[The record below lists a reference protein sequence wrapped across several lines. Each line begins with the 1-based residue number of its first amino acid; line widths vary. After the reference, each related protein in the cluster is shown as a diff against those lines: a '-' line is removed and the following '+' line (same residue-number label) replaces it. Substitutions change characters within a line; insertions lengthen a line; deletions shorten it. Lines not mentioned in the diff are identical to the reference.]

1 MQIYLVGGAVRDA
14 LLNRKVVERDY
25 VVVGATPEEM
35 LSQGFTQVGKD
46 FPVFLHPKTQ
56 EEYALART
64 ERKSGKGY
72 TGFVCDASSSVTLEE
87 DLLRRDLTVNAI
99 AQDNYGKLI
108 DPYGGKKD
116 LENRVLR
123 HVSEAFSEDP
133 LRVFRVARFATRYA
147 YLGFTIATETMA
159 LMQSMAQSGE
169 LSTLSAERVWQET
182 KRSLLEKTPH
192 VFFTVLN
199 QAHGLNDWFTE
210 LERNVD
216 TALATLKTAV
226 DLEKAKNES
235 FVKDTGSETP
245 LPDSSN
251 SETARLITRFTALLS
266 HLGEEDAKHLCSR
279 LKVQNQVSEIVILA
293 CKFKDFLLTMQN
305 SPADLLALFN
315 GCDAWRREE
324 RFTLLLSAFA
334 PYAHSKGVDWQ
345 EQQKRIENA
354 LAAAKQVNVQ
364 DIIATGVK
372 GPEIKDAL
380 NQAKLSAIASI
391 NNQ

>member
-1 MQIYLVGGAVRDA
+1 MQVYLVGGAVRDA
-14 LLNRKVVERDY
+14 LLNRKVIERDY

-99 AQDNYGKLI
+99 AQDNLGNLI

-116 LENRVLR
+116 LENRLLR

-210 LERNVD
+210 LERNLD
-216 TALATLKTAV
+216 TALETLKTAV
-226 DLEKAKNES
+226 DLEKVENES
-235 FVKDTGSETP
+235 VVKDTDT
-245 LPDSSN
+245 
-251 SETARLITRFTALLS
+251 ETARLITRFTALLT
-266 HLGEEDAKHLCSR
+266 HLNEEEAKQLCNR
-279 LKVQNQVSEIVILA
+279 LKVQNQVSEIVSLA
-293 CKFKDFLLTMQN
+293 CKFKGFLLNAQN
-305 SPADLLALFN
+305 SPADLLVLFN

-334 PYAHSKGVDWQ
+334 PYAHNKGIDWQ
-345 EQQKRIENA
+345 FQRKRIENA
-354 LAAAKQVNVQ
+354 LSAANQVNVQ

-380 NQAKLSAIASI
+380 NRAKLSAIASI
-391 NNQ
+391 TD

>member
-1 MQIYLVGGAVRDA
+1 MQVYLVGGAVRDA

-159 LMQSMAQSGE
+159 LMQSMAESGE

-210 LERNVD
+210 LESNLD
-216 TALATLKTAV
+216 AALATLKTAV
-226 DLEKAKNES
+226 DLEKVENES
-235 FVKDTGSETP
+235 VVKDTDT
-245 LPDSSN
+245 
-251 SETARLITRFTALLS
+251 ETARLITRFTALLT
-266 HLGEEDAKHLCSR
+266 HLNEVEAKQLCSR
-279 LKVQNQVSEIVILA
+279 LKVQNQVSEIVSLA
-293 CKFKDFLLTMQN
+293 CKFKGFLLNAQN

-324 RFTLLLSAFA
+324 RFTLLLTAFA
-334 PYAHSKGVDWQ
+334 PYAHNKGVDWQ
-345 EQQKRIENA
+345 HQQKRIENA
-354 LAAAKQVNVQ
+354 LSAANQVNVQ

-380 NQAKLSAIASI
+380 NRAKLSAIASI
-391 NNQ
+391 TD

>member
-1 MQIYLVGGAVRDA
+1 MQVYLVGGAVRDA

-35 LSQGFTQVGKD
+35 ISQGFTQVGKD

-99 AQDNYGKLI
+99 AQDNLGKLI
-108 DPYGGKKD
+108 DPYGGQKD
-116 LENRVLR
+116 LENRLLR

-147 YLGFTIATETMA
+147 YLGFTIANETMA
-159 LMQSMAQSGE
+159 LMQSMADSGE

-192 VFFTVLN
+192 VFFSVLN
-199 QAHGLNDWFTE
+199 EAHGLSDWFTE
-210 LERNVD
+210 LESSVD

-226 DLEKAKNES
+226 DLEKVENES
-235 FVKDTGSETP
+235 SFNKGDSGTQTSE
-245 LPDSSN
+245 SSAP
-251 SETARLITRFTALLS
+251 EITRLITRFTALLT
-266 HLGEEDAKHLCSR
+266 HLNEEEAKRLCSR
-279 LKVQNQVSEIVILA
+279 LKVQNQVSEIAILSS
-293 CKFKDFLLTMQN
+293 KFKDSLSDTQN

-334 PYAHSKGVDWQ
+334 PYAHNKGVDWQ
-345 EQQKRIENA
+345 HQQKRIKYA
-354 LAAAKQVNVQ
+354 LEAANQVNVQ

-380 NQAKLSAIASI
+380 TQAKLAAITSLSE
-391 NNQ
+391 

>member
-1 MQIYLVGGAVRDA
+1 MQVYLVGGAVRDA

-35 LSQGFTQVGKD
+35 ISQGFTQVGKD

-99 AQDNYGKLI
+99 AQDNLGKLI
-108 DPYGGKKD
+108 DPYGGQKD
-116 LENRVLR
+116 LENRLLR

-147 YLGFTIATETMA
+147 YLGFTIANETMA
-159 LMQSMAQSGE
+159 LMRAMADSGE

-192 VFFTVLN
+192 VFFSVLN
-199 QAHGLNDWFTE
+199 EAHGLSDWFAE
-210 LERNVD
+210 LESSID

-226 DLEKAKNES
+226 ALEKAVNES
-235 FVKDTGSETP
+235 PFKNAESGTQIPE
-245 LPDSSN
+245 SSAL
-251 SETARLITRFTALLS
+251 EITRLIERFTALLT
-266 HLGEEDAKHLCSR
+266 HLNEEEAKRLCSR
-279 LKVQNQVSEIVILA
+279 LKVQNQVSEIAILSS
-293 CKFKDFLLTMQN
+293 KFKDSLSDTQN

-334 PYAHSKGVDWQ
+334 PYAHNKGVDWQ
-345 EQQKRIENA
+345 HQQKRIKNA
-354 LAAAKQVNVQ
+354 LAAANQVNVQ

-380 NQAKLSAIASI
+380 TQAKLAAITSLSE
-391 NNQ
+391 

>member
-1 MQIYLVGGAVRDA
+1 MQVYLVGGAVRDA

-116 LENRVLR
+116 LENRLLR

-210 LERNVD
+210 LESNLD
-216 TALATLKTAV
+216 TALASLKTAV
-226 DLEKAKNES
+226 GLEKAENES
-235 FVKDTGSETP
+235 FVKDTSSETP

-251 SETARLITRFTALLS
+251 SETTRLITRFTALLS
-266 HLGEEDAKHLCSR
+266 HLGEEDAKQLCSR

-380 NQAKLSAIASI
+380 NRAKLSAIASI
-391 NNQ
+391 TD

>member
-1 MQIYLVGGAVRDA
+1 MQVYLVGGAVRDA

-35 LSQGFTQVGKD
+35 ISQGFTQVGKD

-99 AQDNYGKLI
+99 AQDNFGKLI
-108 DPYGGKKD
+108 DPYGGQKD
-116 LENRVLR
+116 LDNRLLR

-147 YLGFTIATETMA
+147 YLGFTIANETMA
-159 LMQSMAQSGE
+159 LMQSMADSGE

-192 VFFTVLN
+192 VFFSVLN
-199 QAHGLNDWFTE
+199 EAHGLSDWFTE
-210 LERNVD
+210 LESSVD

-226 DLEKAKNES
+226 DLEKVENES
-235 FVKDTGSETP
+235 SFNKGDSGTQTSE
-245 LPDSSN
+245 SSAP
-251 SETARLITRFTALLS
+251 EITRLITRFTALLT
-266 HLGEEDAKHLCSR
+266 HLNEEEAKRLCSR
-279 LKVQNQVSEIVILA
+279 LKVQNQVSEIAILSS
-293 CKFKDFLLTMQN
+293 KFKDSLSDTQN

-315 GCDAWRREE
+315 GCDAWRRKE

-334 PYAHSKGVDWQ
+334 PYAHNKGVDWQ
-345 EQQKRIENA
+345 HQQKRIKNA
-354 LAAAKQVNVQ
+354 LEAANQVNVQ

-380 NQAKLSAIASI
+380 TQAKLAAITSLSE
-391 NNQ
+391 

>member
-1 MQIYLVGGAVRDA
+1 MQVYLVGGAVRDA

-99 AQDNYGKLI
+99 AQDNLGNLI

-116 LENRVLR
+116 LENRLLR

-210 LERNVD
+210 LERNLD
-216 TALATLKTAV
+216 TALETLKTAV
-226 DLEKAKNES
+226 DLEKVENES
-235 FVKDTGSETP
+235 VVKDTDT
-245 LPDSSN
+245 
-251 SETARLITRFTALLS
+251 ETARLITRFTALLT
-266 HLGEEDAKHLCSR
+266 HLNEEEAKQLCSR
-279 LKVQNQVSEIVILA
+279 LKVQNQVSEIVSLA
-293 CKFKDFLLTMQN
+293 CKFKGFLLNAQN

-334 PYAHSKGVDWQ
+334 PYAQNKGIDWQ
-345 EQQKRIENA
+345 LQRKRIENA
-354 LAAAKQVNVQ
+354 LAAANQVNVQ

-380 NQAKLSAIASI
+380 NRAKLSAIASI
-391 NNQ
+391 TD

>member
-1 MQIYLVGGAVRDA
+1 MQVYLVGGAVRDA

-35 LSQGFTQVGKD
+35 ISQGFTQVGKD

-99 AQDNYGKLI
+99 AQDNLGKLI
-108 DPYGGKKD
+108 DPYGGQKD
-116 LENRVLR
+116 LENRLLR

-147 YLGFTIATETMA
+147 YLGFTIANETMA
-159 LMQSMAQSGE
+159 LMQSMADSGE

-192 VFFTVLN
+192 VFFSVLN
-199 QAHGLNDWFTE
+199 EAHGLSDWFTE
-210 LERNVD
+210 LESSVD

-226 DLEKAKNES
+226 ALEKAVNES
-235 FVKDTGSETP
+235 PFKNAESGTQTP
-245 LPDSSN
+245 ESSAP
-251 SETARLITRFTALLS
+251 EITRLITRFTALLT
-266 HLGEEDAKHLCSR
+266 HLNEEEVKRLCSR
-279 LKVQNQVSEIVILA
+279 LKVQNQVSEIVILSS
-293 CKFKDFLLTMQN
+293 KFKDALLDIQN
-305 SPADLLALFN
+305 SPADLLTLFN

-334 PYAHSKGVDWQ
+334 PYAHNKGVDWQ
-345 EQQKRIENA
+345 HQQKRIENA
-354 LAAAKQVNVQ
+354 LAAANQVNVQ

-380 NQAKLSAIASI
+380 NRAKLSAIASI
-391 NNQ
+391 NT

>member
-1 MQIYLVGGAVRDA
+1 MQVYLVGGAVRDA

-99 AQDNYGKLI
+99 AQDNLGNLI

-116 LENRVLR
+116 LENRLLR

-210 LERNVD
+210 LESNLD

-251 SETARLITRFTALLS
+251 SETARLITRFTALLT

>member
-1 MQIYLVGGAVRDA
+1 MQVYLVGGAVRDA

-99 AQDNYGKLI
+99 AQDNLGNLI

-116 LENRVLR
+116 LENRLLR

-216 TALATLKTAV
+216 TALETLKTAV
-226 DLEKAKNES
+226 ALEKAENES
-235 FVKDTGSETP
+235 VVKYTGSETP
-245 LPDSSN
+245 LPESSD
-251 SETARLITRFTALLS
+251 SETARLITRFTALLT
-266 HLGEEDAKHLCSR
+266 HLNEEEAKQLCNR
-279 LKVQNQVSEIVILA
+279 LKVQNQVSEIVSLA
-293 CKFKDFLLTMQN
+293 CKFKGFLLNAQN

-334 PYAHSKGVDWQ
+334 PYAHNKGIDWQ
-345 EQQKRIENA
+345 RQRKRIENA
-354 LAAAKQVNVQ
+354 LSAANQVNVQ

-380 NQAKLSAIASI
+380 NRAKLSAIASI
-391 NNQ
+391 NT

>member
-1 MQIYLVGGAVRDA
+1 MQVYLVGGAVRDA
-14 LLNRKVVERDY
+14 LLNRKVIERDY

-99 AQDNYGKLI
+99 AQDNLGNLI

-116 LENRVLR
+116 LENRLLR

-192 VFFTVLN
+192 VFFTVLD

-216 TALATLKTAV
+216 TALETLKTAV
-226 DLEKAKNES
+226 DLEKVES
-235 FVKDTGSETP
+235 ESVVKDTVSEAP
-245 LPDSSN
+245 LPESSD
-251 SETARLITRFTALLS
+251 SETARLITRFTALLT
-266 HLGEEDAKHLCSR
+266 HLSEEEAKLLCSR
-279 LKVQNQVSEIVILA
+279 LKVQNQVSEIVSLA
-293 CKFKDFLLTMQN
+293 CKFKGFLLNAQN
-305 SPADLLALFN
+305 SPADLLALLN

-334 PYAHSKGVDWQ
+334 PYAHNKGVDWQ
-345 EQQKRIENA
+345 HQQKRIENA
-354 LAAAKQVNVQ
+354 LAAANQVNVQ

-380 NQAKLSAIASI
+380 NRAKLSAIASI
-391 NNQ
+391 NT

>member
-1 MQIYLVGGAVRDA
+1 MQVYLVGGAVRDA

-99 AQDNYGKLI
+99 AQDNLGNLI

-116 LENRVLR
+116 LENRLLR

-210 LERNVD
+210 LERNID
-216 TALATLKTAV
+216 TALETLKTAV
-226 DLEKAKNES
+226 DLEKVENES
-235 FVKDTGSETP
+235 LVEDAGLETP
-245 LPDSSN
+245 LPESN
-251 SETARLITRFTALLS
+251 DSETARLITRFTALLT
-266 HLGEEDAKHLCSR
+266 HLNEEEAKQLCNR
-279 LKVQNQVSEIVILA
+279 LKVQNQVSEIVSLA
-293 CKFKDFLLTMQN
+293 CKFKGFLLNAQN

-334 PYAHSKGVDWQ
+334 PYAHNKGINWQ
-345 EQQKRIENA
+345 RQRKRIENA
-354 LAAAKQVNVQ
+354 LSAANQVNVQ

-380 NQAKLSAIASI
+380 NQAKLAAIALTTE
-391 NNQ
+391 

>member
-99 AQDNYGKLI
+99 AQDNLGNLI

-116 LENRVLR
+116 LENRLLR

-147 YLGFTIATETMA
+147 YLGFTIANETMA
-159 LMQSMAQSGE
+159 LMQSMAESGE

-182 KRSLLEKTPH
+182 KRSILEKTPH
-192 VFFTVLN
+192 VFFTVLH
-199 QAHGLNDWFTE
+199 QAHGLNDWFAE
-210 LERNVD
+210 LESNLD
-216 TALATLKTAV
+216 TALATLKTSV
-226 DLEKAKNES
+226 DLEKAQNENLAKS
-235 FVKDTGSETP
+235 TD
-245 LPDSSN
+245 L
-251 SETARLITRFTALLS
+251 ETASLITRFTSLLT
-266 HLGEEDAKHLCSR
+266 HLNEEEAKRLCSR
-279 LKVQNQVSEIVILA
+279 LKVQNQVSEIVSLA
-293 CKFKDFLLTMQN
+293 CKYKEFLLNAQN
-305 SPADLLALFN
+305 SPDDLLTLFN

-324 RFTLLLSAFA
+324 RFSLLLSAFA
-334 PYAHSKGVDWQ
+334 PYAHTKGVDWQ
-345 EQQKRIENA
+345 HQQKRIEEA

-380 NQAKLSAIASI
+380 NQAKLSAIALL
-391 NNQ
+391 NN

>member
-14 LLNRKVVERDY
+14 LLNRKVIERDY

-99 AQDNYGKLI
+99 AQDNLGNLI

-116 LENRVLR
+116 LENRLLR

-210 LERNVD
+210 LERNLD
-216 TALATLKTAV
+216 TALETLKTAV
-226 DLEKAKNES
+226 DLEKVENES
-235 FVKDTGSETP
+235 VVKDTDT
-245 LPDSSN
+245 
-251 SETARLITRFTALLS
+251 ETARLITRFTALLT
-266 HLGEEDAKHLCSR
+266 HLNEEEAKQLCSR
-279 LKVQNQVSEIVILA
+279 LKVQNQVSEIVSLA
-293 CKFKDFLLTMQN
+293 CKFKGFLLNAQN

-334 PYAHSKGVDWQ
+334 PYAQNKGIDWQ
-345 EQQKRIENA
+345 LQRKRIENA
-354 LAAAKQVNVQ
+354 LAAANQVNVQ

-380 NQAKLSAIASI
+380 NRAKLSAIASI
-391 NNQ
+391 TD

>member
-1 MQIYLVGGAVRDA
+1 MQVYLVGGAVRDA

-35 LSQGFTQVGKD
+35 LSQGYTQVGKD

-216 TALATLKTAV
+216 AALETLKTAV
-226 DLEKAKNES
+226 ALEKAENES
-235 FVKDTGSETP
+235 LVKDTGSETP

-266 HLGEEDAKHLCSR
+266 HLGEEDAKQLCSR

-345 EQQKRIENA
+345 EQQRRIENA

>member
-1 MQIYLVGGAVRDA
+1 MQVYLVGGAVRDA

-35 LSQGFTQVGKD
+35 ISQGFTQVGKD

-99 AQDNYGKLI
+99 AQDNFGKLI
-108 DPYGGKKD
+108 DPYGGQKD
-116 LENRVLR
+116 LENRLLR
-123 HVSEAFSEDP
+123 HVSEAFNEDP

-147 YLGFTIATETMA
+147 YLGFTIANETMA
-159 LMQSMAQSGE
+159 LMQAMADSGE
-169 LSTLSAERVWQET
+169 LTTLSAERVWQET

-192 VFFTVLN
+192 VFFSVLN
-199 QAHGLNDWFTE
+199 EAHGLSDWFAE
-210 LERNVD
+210 LESSVD

-226 DLEKAKNES
+226 ALEKVVNES
-235 FVKDTGSETP
+235 SFNKGDSGIQTSE
-245 LPDSSN
+245 SSAL
-251 SETARLITRFTALLS
+251 EITRLITRFTALLT
-266 HLGEEDAKHLCSR
+266 HLNEEEAKRLCSR
-279 LKVQNQVSEIVILA
+279 LKVQNQVSEIAILSS
-293 CKFKDFLLTMQN
+293 KFKDSLSDTQN

-334 PYAHSKGVDWQ
+334 PYAHNKGVDWQ
-345 EQQKRIENA
+345 HQQKRIKNA
-354 LAAAKQVNVQ
+354 LAAANQVNVQ

-380 NQAKLSAIASI
+380 TQAKLAAITSLSE
-391 NNQ
+391 

>member
-1 MQIYLVGGAVRDA
+1 MQVYLVGGAVRDA

-210 LERNVD
+210 LESNLD

-334 PYAHSKGVDWQ
+334 PYAHNKGIDWQ
-345 EQQKRIENA
+345 RQRKRIENA
-354 LAAAKQVNVQ
+354 LSAANQVNVQ

-380 NQAKLSAIASI
+380 NRAKLSAIASI
-391 NNQ
+391 TD

>member
-1 MQIYLVGGAVRDA
+1 MQVYLVGGAVRDA

-99 AQDNYGKLI
+99 AQDNLGNLI

-116 LENRVLR
+116 LENRLLR

-210 LERNVD
+210 LERNLD
-216 TALATLKTAV
+216 TALETLKTAV
-226 DLEKAKNES
+226 DLEKVENES
-235 FVKDTGSETP
+235 VVKDTDT
-245 LPDSSN
+245 
-251 SETARLITRFTALLS
+251 ETARLITRFTALLT
-266 HLGEEDAKHLCSR
+266 HLNEEEAKQLCSR

-293 CKFKDFLLTMQN
+293 CKFKGFLLNAQN
-305 SPADLLALFN
+305 SPADLLVLFN

-334 PYAHSKGVDWQ
+334 PYAHNKGIDWQ
-345 EQQKRIENA
+345 FQRKRIENA
-354 LAAAKQVNVQ
+354 LSAANQVNVQ

-380 NQAKLSAIASI
+380 NRAKLSAIASI
-391 NNQ
+391 TD

>member
-1 MQIYLVGGAVRDA
+1 MQVYLVGGAVRDA
-14 LLNRKVVERDY
+14 LLNRKVIERDY

-99 AQDNYGKLI
+99 AQDNLGNLI

-116 LENRVLR
+116 LENRLLR

-210 LERNVD
+210 LERNLD
-216 TALATLKTAV
+216 TALETLKTAV
-226 DLEKAKNES
+226 DLEKVENES
-235 FVKDTGSETP
+235 VVKDTDT
-245 LPDSSN
+245 
-251 SETARLITRFTALLS
+251 ETARLITRFTALLT
-266 HLGEEDAKHLCSR
+266 HLNEEEAKQLCNR
-279 LKVQNQVSEIVILA
+279 LKVQNQVSDIVSLA
-293 CKFKDFLLTMQN
+293 CKFKGFLLNAQN

-334 PYAHSKGVDWQ
+334 PYAHNKGIDWQ
-345 EQQKRIENA
+345 FQRKRIENA
-354 LAAAKQVNVQ
+354 LSAANQVNVQ

-380 NQAKLSAIASI
+380 NRAKLSAIASI
-391 NNQ
+391 TD

>member
-1 MQIYLVGGAVRDA
+1 MQVYLVGGAVRDA

-116 LENRVLR
+116 LENRLLR

-251 SETARLITRFTALLS
+251 SETARLITRFTALLT
-266 HLGEEDAKHLCSR
+266 HLNEEEAKQLCNR
-279 LKVQNQVSEIVILA
+279 LKVQNQVSEIVSLA
-293 CKFKDFLLTMQN
+293 CKFKGFLLNAQN

-372 GPEIKDAL
+372 GPEIKDAI

>member
-1 MQIYLVGGAVRDA
+1 MQVYLVGGAVRDA

-159 LMQSMAQSGE
+159 LMQSMAESGE

-210 LERNVD
+210 LERNID
-216 TALATLKTAV
+216 TALETLKTAV
-226 DLEKAKNES
+226 DLEKVENES
-235 FVKDTGSETP
+235 LVKDTG
-245 LPDSSN
+245 
-251 SETARLITRFTALLS
+251 SETARLITRFTALLT
-266 HLGEEDAKHLCSR
+266 HLNEEEAKLLCSR
-279 LKVQNQVSEIVILA
+279 LKVQNQVSEIVSLA
-293 CKFKDFLLTMQN
+293 CKFKGFLLNAQN

-324 RFTLLLSAFA
+324 RFTLLLSAFT
-334 PYAHSKGVDWQ
+334 PYAHNKGVDWQ
-345 EQQKRIENA
+345 LQRKRIENA
-354 LAAAKQVNVQ
+354 LSAANQVNVQ

-380 NQAKLSAIASI
+380 NQAKLAAITSTTE
-391 NNQ
+391 

>member
-1 MQIYLVGGAVRDA
+1 MQVYLVGGAVRDA

-35 LSQGFTQVGKD
+35 ISQGFTQVGKD

-99 AQDNYGKLI
+99 AQDNLGKLI
-108 DPYGGKKD
+108 DPYGGQKD
-116 LENRVLR
+116 LENRLLR
-123 HVSEAFSEDP
+123 HVSEAFNEDP

-147 YLGFTIATETMA
+147 YLGFTIANETMA
-159 LMQSMAQSGE
+159 LMQAMADSGE

-192 VFFTVLN
+192 VFFSVLN
-199 QAHGLNDWFTE
+199 EAHGLSDWFAE
-210 LERNVD
+210 LESSVD

-226 DLEKAKNES
+226 ALEKAVNES
-235 FVKDTGSETP
+235 SFNKGDSGTQTSE
-245 LPDSSN
+245 SSAL
-251 SETARLITRFTALLS
+251 EITRLITRFTALLT
-266 HLGEEDAKHLCSR
+266 HLNEEEAKRLCSR
-279 LKVQNQVSEIVILA
+279 LKVQNQVSEIAILSS
-293 CKFKDFLLTMQN
+293 KFKDALSDTQN

-334 PYAHSKGVDWQ
+334 PYAHNKGVDWQ
-345 EQQKRIENA
+345 HQQKRIKNA
-354 LAAAKQVNVQ
+354 LAAANQVNVQ

-380 NQAKLSAIASI
+380 IQAKLAAITSLSE
-391 NNQ
+391 

>member
-99 AQDNYGKLI
+99 AQDNLGNLI

-116 LENRVLR
+116 LENRLLR

-216 TALATLKTAV
+216 TALETLKTAV
-226 DLEKAKNES
+226 ALEKAENES
-235 FVKDTGSETP
+235 VVKYTGSETP
-245 LPDSSN
+245 LPESSD
-251 SETARLITRFTALLS
+251 SETARLITRFTALLT
-266 HLGEEDAKHLCSR
+266 HLNEEEAKQLCSR
-279 LKVQNQVSEIVILA
+279 LKVQNQVSEIVSLA
-293 CKFKDFLLTMQN
+293 CKFKGFLLNAQN

-334 PYAHSKGVDWQ
+334 PYAHNKGVDWQ
-345 EQQKRIENA
+345 HQQKRIENA
-354 LAAAKQVNVQ
+354 LAAANQVNVQ

-380 NQAKLSAIASI
+380 NRAKLSAVASI
-391 NNQ
+391 TD

>member
-1 MQIYLVGGAVRDA
+1 MQVYLVGGAVRDA

-99 AQDNYGKLI
+99 AQDNFGKLI

-210 LERNVD
+210 LESTLD

-226 DLEKAKNES
+226 DLEKAENES
-235 FVKDTGSETP
+235 LVKDTGSETP
-245 LPDSSN
+245 LPESSN
-251 SETARLITRFTALLS
+251 SETTRLITRFTALLS

-293 CKFKDFLLTMQN
+293 CKFKDFLLSMQN

-334 PYAHSKGVDWQ
+334 PYAHTKGVDWQ

-354 LAAAKQVNVQ
+354 LAAAKQMNVQ

-391 NNQ
+391 TD

>member
-1 MQIYLVGGAVRDA
+1 MQVYLVGGAVRDA

-35 LSQGFTQVGKD
+35 LSRGFTQVGKD

-133 LRVFRVARFATRYA
+133 LRVLRVARFATRYA

-159 LMQSMAQSGE
+159 LMQSMAESGE

-210 LERNVD
+210 LEINLD

-226 DLEKAKNES
+226 DLEKSENES
-235 FVKDTGSETP
+235 VVKDTGSETP

-251 SETARLITRFTALLS
+251 SETARLIIRLTALLS

-279 LKVQNQVSEIVILA
+279 LKVQNQVSEIVILT
-293 CKFKDFLLTMQN
+293 CKFKDFLLSMQN

-391 NNQ
+391 TD

>member
-1 MQIYLVGGAVRDA
+1 MRDA

-99 AQDNYGKLI
+99 AQDNLGNLI

-116 LENRVLR
+116 LENHLLR
-123 HVSEAFSEDP
+123 HVSAAFSEDP

-147 YLGFTIATETMA
+147 YLGFTIANETMA
-159 LMQSMAQSGE
+159 LMQSMAESGE

-182 KRSLLEKTPH
+182 KRSILEKTPH
-192 VFFTVLN
+192 VFFTVLH
-199 QAHGLNDWFTE
+199 QAHGLNDWFAE
-210 LERNVD
+210 LESNLD
-216 TALATLKTAV
+216 TALATLKTSV
-226 DLEKAKNES
+226 DLEKVQNENLAKS
-235 FVKDTGSETP
+235 TD
-245 LPDSSN
+245 L
-251 SETARLITRFTALLS
+251 ETASLITRFTSLLT
-266 HLGEEDAKHLCSR
+266 HLNEEEAKRLCSR
-279 LKVQNQVSEIVILA
+279 LKVQNQVSEIVSLA
-293 CKFKDFLLTMQN
+293 CKYKDFLLNTQN
-305 SPADLLALFN
+305 SPDDLLTLFN

-324 RFTLLLSAFA
+324 RFSLLLSAFA
-334 PYAHSKGVDWQ
+334 PYAYNKGVDWQ
-345 EQQKRIENA
+345 HQQRRIENA

-380 NQAKLSAIASI
+380 NLAKLAAIASTTE
-391 NNQ
+391 

>member
-1 MQIYLVGGAVRDA
+1 MQVYLVGGAVRDA

-35 LSQGFTQVGKD
+35 ISQGFTQVGKD

-99 AQDNYGKLI
+99 AQDNFGKLI
-108 DPYGGKKD
+108 DPYGGQKD
-116 LENRVLR
+116 LENRLLR
-123 HVSEAFSEDP
+123 HVSEAFNEDP

-147 YLGFTIATETMA
+147 YLGFTIANETMA
-159 LMQSMAQSGE
+159 LMQAMADSGE
-169 LSTLSAERVWQET
+169 LTTLSAERVWQET

-192 VFFTVLN
+192 VFFSVLN
-199 QAHGLNDWFTE
+199 EAHGLSDWFAE
-210 LERNVD
+210 LESSVD

-226 DLEKAKNES
+226 ALEKVVNES
-235 FVKDTGSETP
+235 SFNKGDSGIQTSE
-245 LPDSSN
+245 SSAL
-251 SETARLITRFTALLS
+251 EITRLITRFTALLT
-266 HLGEEDAKHLCSR
+266 HLNEEEAKRLCSR
-279 LKVQNQVSEIVILA
+279 LKVQNQVSEIAILSS
-293 CKFKDFLLTMQN
+293 KFKDSLSDTQN

-334 PYAHSKGVDWQ
+334 PHARNKGVDWQ
-345 EQQKRIENA
+345 HQQKRIEDA

-380 NQAKLSAIASI
+380 NHAKISAIASS
-391 NNQ
+391 NT

>member
-1 MQIYLVGGAVRDA
+1 MQVYLVGGAVRDA

-99 AQDNYGKLI
+99 AQDNLGNLI

-116 LENRVLR
+116 LENRLLR

-210 LERNVD
+210 LERNLD
-216 TALATLKTAV
+216 TALETLKTAV
-226 DLEKAKNES
+226 DLEKVENES
-235 FVKDTGSETP
+235 VVKDTDT
-245 LPDSSN
+245 
-251 SETARLITRFTALLS
+251 ETARLITRFTALLT
-266 HLGEEDAKHLCSR
+266 HLNEEEAKQLCSR
-279 LKVQNQVSEIVILA
+279 LKVQNQVSDIVSLA
-293 CKFKDFLLTMQN
+293 CKFKGFLLNAQN
-305 SPADLLALFN
+305 SPADLLVLFN

-334 PYAHSKGVDWQ
+334 PYAQNKGIDWQ
-345 EQQKRIENA
+345 LQRKRIENA
-354 LAAAKQVNVQ
+354 LAAANQVNVQ

-380 NQAKLSAIASI
+380 NRAKLSAIASI
-391 NNQ
+391 TD

>member
-1 MQIYLVGGAVRDA
+1 MQVYLVGGAVRDA

-35 LSQGFTQVGKD
+35 ISQGFTQVGKD

-99 AQDNYGKLI
+99 AQDNLGKLI
-108 DPYGGKKD
+108 DPYGGQKD
-116 LENRVLR
+116 LENRLLR
-123 HVSEAFSEDP
+123 HVSEAFNEDP

-147 YLGFTIATETMA
+147 YLGFTIANETMA
-159 LMQSMAQSGE
+159 LMQAMADSGE
-169 LSTLSAERVWQET
+169 LTTLSAERVWQET

-192 VFFTVLN
+192 VFFSVLN
-199 QAHGLNDWFTE
+199 EAHGLSDWFAE
-210 LERNVD
+210 LECSVD

-226 DLEKAKNES
+226 ALEKAVNES
-235 FVKDTGSETP
+235 SFNKGDSGTQTSE
-245 LPDSSN
+245 SSAL
-251 SETARLITRFTALLS
+251 EITRLITRFTALLT
-266 HLGEEDAKHLCSR
+266 HLNEEEAKRLCSR
-279 LKVQNQVSEIVILA
+279 LKVQNQVSEIAILSS
-293 CKFKDFLLTMQN
+293 KFKDSLSDTQN

-334 PYAHSKGVDWQ
+334 PYAHNKGVDWQ
-345 EQQKRIENA
+345 HQQKRIKNA
-354 LAAAKQVNVQ
+354 LEAANQVNVQ

-380 NQAKLSAIASI
+380 IQAKLAAITSLSE
-391 NNQ
+391 

>member
-1 MQIYLVGGAVRDA
+1 
-14 LLNRKVVERDY
+14 
-25 VVVGATPEEM
+25 
-35 LSQGFTQVGKD
+35 
-46 FPVFLHPKTQ
+46 
-56 EEYALART
+56 
-64 ERKSGKGY
+64 
-72 TGFVCDASSSVTLEE
+72 
-87 DLLRRDLTVNAI
+87 
-99 AQDNYGKLI
+99 
-108 DPYGGKKD
+108 
-116 LENRVLR
+116 
-123 HVSEAFSEDP
+123 
-133 LRVFRVARFATRYA
+133 
-147 YLGFTIATETMA
+147 MA
-159 LMQSMAQSGE
+159 LMQSMAESGE

-192 VFFTVLN
+192 VFFNVLH

-210 LERNVD
+210 LESNLD

-245 LPDSSN
+245 LPESSD

-266 HLGEEDAKHLCSR
+266 HLGEEDAKQLCSR

>member
-14 LLNRKVVERDY
+14 LLNRKVIERDY

-99 AQDNYGKLI
+99 AQDNLGNLI

-116 LENRVLR
+116 LENRLLR

-210 LERNVD
+210 LERNLD
-216 TALATLKTAV
+216 TALETLKTAV
-226 DLEKAKNES
+226 DLEKVENES
-235 FVKDTGSETP
+235 VVKDTDT
-245 LPDSSN
+245 
-251 SETARLITRFTALLS
+251 ETARLITRFTALLT
-266 HLGEEDAKHLCSR
+266 HLNEEEAKQLCSR
-279 LKVQNQVSEIVILA
+279 LKVQNQVSDIVSLA
-293 CKFKDFLLTMQN
+293 CKFKGFLLNAQN
-305 SPADLLALFN
+305 SPADLLVLFN

-334 PYAHSKGVDWQ
+334 PYAHNKGIDWQ
-345 EQQKRIENA
+345 FQRKRIENA
-354 LAAAKQVNVQ
+354 LSAANQVNVQ

-380 NQAKLSAIASI
+380 NRAKLSAIASI
-391 NNQ
+391 TD

>member
-99 AQDNYGKLI
+99 AQDNLGNLI

-116 LENRVLR
+116 LENRLLR

-216 TALATLKTAV
+216 TALETLKTAV
-226 DLEKAKNES
+226 ALEKAENES
-235 FVKDTGSETP
+235 VVKYTGSETP
-245 LPDSSN
+245 LPESSD
-251 SETARLITRFTALLS
+251 SETARLITRFTALLT
-266 HLGEEDAKHLCSR
+266 HLNEEEAKQLCNR
-279 LKVQNQVSEIVILA
+279 LKVQNQVSEIVSLA
-293 CKFKDFLLTMQN
+293 CKFKGFLLNAQN
-305 SPADLLALFN
+305 SPADLLVLFN

-334 PYAHSKGVDWQ
+334 PYAHNKGIDWQ
-345 EQQKRIENA
+345 FQRKRIENA
-354 LAAAKQVNVQ
+354 LSAANQVNVQ

-380 NQAKLSAIASI
+380 NRAKLSAIASI
-391 NNQ
+391 TD

>member
-1 MQIYLVGGAVRDA
+1 MQVYLVGGAVRDA

-25 VVVGATPEEM
+25 VVVGATPEKM

-159 LMQSMAQSGE
+159 LMQSMAESGE

-210 LERNVD
+210 LESNLD
-216 TALATLKTAV
+216 AALATLKTAV
-226 DLEKAKNES
+226 DLEKVENES
-235 FVKDTGSETP
+235 VVKDTDT
-245 LPDSSN
+245 
-251 SETARLITRFTALLS
+251 ETARLITRFTALLT
-266 HLGEEDAKHLCSR
+266 HLNEEEAKQLCSR
-279 LKVQNQVSEIVILA
+279 LKVQNQVSEIVSLA
-293 CKFKDFLLTMQN
+293 CKFKGFLLNAQN

-324 RFTLLLSAFA
+324 RFTLLLTAFA
-334 PYAHSKGVDWQ
+334 PYAHNKGVDWQ
-345 EQQKRIENA
+345 HQQKRIENA
-354 LAAAKQVNVQ
+354 LSAANQVNVQ

-380 NQAKLSAIASI
+380 NRAKLSAIASI
-391 NNQ
+391 TD

>member
-1 MQIYLVGGAVRDA
+1 MQVYLVGGAVRDA

-99 AQDNYGKLI
+99 AQDKLGNLI

-116 LENRVLR
+116 LENRLLR

-192 VFFTVLN
+192 VFFTVLH

-216 TALATLKTAV
+216 TALETLKTAV
-226 DLEKAKNES
+226 DLEKVENES
-235 FVKDTGSETP
+235 LVEDTGSKTP
-245 LPDSSN
+245 LPESSD
-251 SETARLITRFTALLS
+251 SETARLITRFTALLT
-266 HLGEEDAKHLCSR
+266 HLNEEEAKQLCSR
-279 LKVQNQVSEIVILA
+279 LKVQNQVSEIVSLA
-293 CKFKDFLLTMQN
+293 CKFKGFLLNAQN

-334 PYAHSKGVDWQ
+334 PYAHNKGVDWQ
-345 EQQKRIENA
+345 HQQKRIEDA
-354 LAAAKQVNVQ
+354 LAAANQVNVQ

-380 NQAKLSAIASI
+380 NRAKLSAIASI
-391 NNQ
+391 TD